1 MTSALTTQ
9 ELVVDFQ
16 NALSEQEN
24 AEVDEPPSLEQ
35 FVSWARSAYV
45 DVKPIGCERPQ
56 EITIRLVDE
65 AEIRDLNNAYRGKDR
80 PTNVLSFPTE
90 MSDHAESEISQEM
103 DADLLGDILICHAV
117 IVREAAQQAKSVH
130 DHYAH
135 MTVHG
140 LLHLCGHDHQD
151 DLSAEQMEALETR
164 ILAQH
169 NIADPYQ

>member
-1 MTSALTTQ
+1 MTSALSTQ

-24 AEVDEPPSLEQ
+24 TEVDEPPSLEQ
-35 FVSWARSAYV
+35 FSSWARAAYLN
-45 DVKPIGCERPQ
+45 VKPDDCERSQ

-65 AEIRDLNNAYRGKDR
+65 SEICALNSAYRGKDQS
-80 PTNVLSFPTE
+80 TNVLSFATE
-90 MSDHAESEISQEM
+90 MDDHVVPEISQEM

-117 IVREAAQQAKSVH
+117 IVREATQQDKSVH

-135 MTVHG
+135 MTIHG
-140 LLHLCGHDHQD
+140 LLHLCGYDHHD
-151 DLSAEQMEALETR
+151 DLSAKQMEALETR